1 MNIFLLILFGFLSG
15 IIGGM
20 GMGGGTLLVPL
31 LSFMDLEQKTIQAI
45 NLISFLPMCCIALGV
60 HAKNKLI
67 KTDGVLWLIVPAI
80 ALAVVG
86 ALCASKADN
95 KILRICFAV
104 FLISVGVWQL
114 VVAIKFIVKKKEVWQ
129 SARYSSADASE
140 RKFDYVFGIRK
151 KRRDKTVTPHL

>member
-1 MNIFLLILFGFLSG
+1 MKIFLLILFGFLSG

-114 VVAIKFIVKKKEVWQ
+114 VVAIKFIVKKKKSGNMPVIAQPMLPSENLIT
-129 SARYSSADASE
+129 SSEYEKSE
-140 RKFDYVFGIRK
+140 ET
-151 KRRDKTVTPHL
+151 KR